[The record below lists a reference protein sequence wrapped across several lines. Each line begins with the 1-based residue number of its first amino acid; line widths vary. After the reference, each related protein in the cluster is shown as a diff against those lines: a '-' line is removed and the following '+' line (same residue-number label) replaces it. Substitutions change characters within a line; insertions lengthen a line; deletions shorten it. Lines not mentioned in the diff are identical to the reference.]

1 MYRIGAAKADIT
13 GFKLGVGML
22 GYGMYFNIVK
32 GVETDLYARAYVIE
46 DGTTGR
52 KVVFVNA
59 EIAFITV
66 AVRRGVMKKL
76 ERKHAELGYTED
88 NVFLSAQH
96 THSAPGGYSHYG
108 LYNMA
113 VPGFVPEVYQV
124 IVEGIVEAIVAAEA
138 NKKPGKIK
146 LGYSSFALDKEVAF
160 NRSIKA
166 YNRNPEVKE
175 EIPEEKSEAA
185 VDRDMTMLYF
195 EAEDGT
201 PIGSVNWFGVHTTS
215 ISNDNHRICS
225 DNKGYAARYVEES
238 MMKKGHPEFQAAFA
252 QGPAGDVTPNWIVD
266 RKKKWTRGKFEDDFE
281 SAKFNGRIQH
291 DVAMEATD
299 NAQGQSEIPTGID
312 YGLAFADFRNIIVD
326 PEFAWDDKDARTG
339 PACHGVAFFEGTKE
353 GPGMEP
359 VIAALAKTLT
369 RGVKTAEMAKAKLS
383 KPEIAQPILDKYR
396 IQGVKDILVEAGECR
411 ILGTK
416 DIKNLVIPNW
426 ADPAVHA
433 FKKFHANGSLGD
445 KPWTPQVLPLQIA
458 VIGNIALVGVPA
470 EITTIA
476 GKRLQNTVKDVLGPR
491 GIDHV
496 LVTSYC
502 NAYCGYITTY
512 QEYQAQCYEGG
523 HTVFGEHTLGAFQT
537 KFKELAIEMTK
548 PFNERQALKKD
559 RPTEFT
565 DDEIS
570 RRSFNIKTQRK
581 LIQIDD

>member
-1 MYRIGAAKADIT
+1 MYKIGAAKADIT
-13 GFKLGVGML
+13 AFKLGVGMM

-32 GVETDLYARAYVIE
+32 GVETDLYARAYVLE
-46 DGTTGR
+46 DDSTGR
-52 KVVFVNA
+52 KLVFVNA

-66 AVRRGVMKKL
+66 AVKKGVMKKL
-76 ERKHAELGYTED
+76 DRKHPDLGFTED

-113 VPGFVPEVYQV
+113 VPGFVPEVYQC
-124 IVEGIVEAIVAAEA
+124 IVEGIVEAIVGADA
-138 NKKPGKIK
+138 NKKLGKIK
-146 LGYSSFALDKEVAF
+146 IGGSSIALDKEVAF

-166 YNRNPEVKE
+166 YNRNPEVTE
-175 EIPEEKSEAA
+175 EIPEEQSEAA

-195 EAEDGT
+195 EDTDGN
-201 PIGSVNWFGVHTTS
+201 PIGSINWFGVHTTS

-225 DNKGYAARYVEES
+225 DNKGYAARYVEDS
-238 MMKKGHPEFQAAFA
+238 MMKKGHPEFLSAFA

-291 DVAMEATD
+291 DVALEATD
-299 NAQGQSEIPTGID
+299 DAKAKTEIPTNID
-312 YGLAFADFRNIIVD
+312 YGLSYADFRNVIVD

-339 PACHGVAFFEGTKE
+339 PACHGVAFFAGTKE
-353 GPGMEP
+353 GPGMDA
-359 VIAALAKTLT
+359 VVVALANTLT
-369 RGVKTAEMAKAKLS
+369 RGIKTAELAKAKLS
-383 KPEIAQPILDKYR
+383 KPEIAQPIFDKYR

-411 ILGTK
+411 MLGTK
-416 DIKNLVIPNW
+416 DVKNLVIPNW
-426 ADPAVHA
+426 ADPAVYA

-458 VIGNIALVGVPA
+458 IVGNIALVGVPG

-476 GKRLQNTVKDVLGPR
+476 GQRLRKTIKDVMNPR
-491 GIDHV
+491 GVEHV
-496 LVTSYC
+496 LITSYS

-523 HTVFGEHTLGAFQT
+523 HTVFGEHTLGGFQT
-537 KFKELAIEMTK
+537 KFKELAIEMSK
-548 PFNERQALKKD
+548 PFDERDALKKA
-559 RPTEFT
+559 RPAEFT
-565 DDEIS
+565 DDELS
-570 RRSFNIKTQRK
+570 KRSFNIKTQRK
-581 LIQIDD
+581 LIQIDH

>member
-1 MYRIGAAKADIT
+1 M
-13 GFKLGVGML
+13 M
-22 GYGMYFNIVK
+22 GYGMFFNIVK
-32 GVETDLYARAYVIE
+32 GVETDLYARAYAIE
-46 DGTTGR
+46 DDSSGR
-52 KVVFVNA
+52 KIVFVNA

-66 AVRRGVMKKL
+66 AVKRGVIKKL
-76 ERKHAELGYTED
+76 ERKHPELAYSED

-138 NKKPGKIK
+138 NKKPGRIK
-146 LGYSSFALDKEVAF
+146 LGSSSFALDKEVAF
-160 NRSIKA
+160 NRSVRA
-166 YNRNPEVKE
+166 YNRNPEVTE

-195 EAEDGT
+195 EGEDGT

-252 QGPAGDVTPNWIVD
+252 QGPAGDITPNWIVD

-291 DVAMEATD
+291 DVAMDATA
-299 NAQGQSEIPTGID
+299 NAKGQSEIPTGID
-312 YGLAFADFRNIIVD
+312 YGLAYADFRGIIVD

-359 VIAALAKTLT
+359 VVAALARTLS

-416 DIKNLVIPNW
+416 DIKNLVIPDW

-476 GKRLQNTVKDVLGPR
+476 GQRLQKTVKDVLGPR
-491 GIDHV
+491 GVDHV

-523 HTVFGEHTLGAFQT
+523 HTVFGEHTLGGFQT

-548 PFNERQALKKD
+548 PFDERQALKKD

-565 DDEIS
+565 DDELS
-570 RRSFNIKTQRK
+570 KRSFNIKTQRR